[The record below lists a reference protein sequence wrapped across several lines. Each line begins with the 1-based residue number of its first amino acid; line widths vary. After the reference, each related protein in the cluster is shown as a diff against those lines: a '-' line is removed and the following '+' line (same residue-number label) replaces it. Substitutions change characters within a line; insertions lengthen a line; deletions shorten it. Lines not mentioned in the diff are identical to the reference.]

1 MIMTMRTIT
10 ITIMVMTVIL
20 TVADGV
26 DLVDTV
32 AVHELV
38 EGGVQRAE
46 HLEEVLRPH
55 LIIIIIIIL
64 IIIIV
69 IITTYYYFYY

>member
-1 MIMTMRTIT
+1 
-10 ITIMVMTVIL
+10 MVMTVIL

-26 DLVDTV
+26 DLVDAV

-38 EGGVQRAE
+38 EGGVERAE

-55 LIIIIIIIL
+55 LVVIINIIFIS
-64 IIIIV
+64 IIV
-69 IITTYYYFYY
+69 